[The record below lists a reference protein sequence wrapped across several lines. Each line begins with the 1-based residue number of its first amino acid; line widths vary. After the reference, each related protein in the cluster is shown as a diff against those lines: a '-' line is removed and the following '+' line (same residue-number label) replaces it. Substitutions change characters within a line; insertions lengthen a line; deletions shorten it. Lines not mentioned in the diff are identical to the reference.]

1 VFKSRVVL
9 TGQMRGMNAFRRG
22 VQKNGTKDKK
32 KDRKKDEKKDKKKD
46 KF

>member
-22 VQKNGTKDKK
+22 VQKNGTKDKQK
-32 KDRKKDEKKDKKKD
+32 GKKKD